1 MGRGSGQADDGAV
14 TIRERGR
21 FIMVLVAVA
30 VLAIAGT
37 VVVLTRDDGN
47 DQSTKATTTTRERP
61 TTSSVGPAPTT
72 TTAAPVDTS
81 TAVWPVASS
90 TVRYRD
96 PVSAA
101 RGFAIDFV
109 GFVDPVIG
117 EFRAGDS
124 RSGEVPVHR
133 NASGPETTVL
143 VRQLGNDGTWWVLGA
158 QTANIQLTAPA
169 ALASIASPVTIRGTS
184 TAYEATVNVEVRED
198 GNDQPLVSTFLMG
211 GANGQMGP
219 LEGDVA
225 FATPRATSGAMVLF
239 TKSPEDGRV
248 AEATVVR
255 VAFAPK

>member
-1 MGRGSGQADDGAV
+1 MRARPRARIITVLGA
-14 TIRERGR
+14 
-21 FIMVLVAVA
+21 LA
-30 VLAIAGT
+30 VLAIAIT
-37 VVVLTRDDGN
+37 IVAVTRDDGA
-47 DQSTKATTTTRERP
+47 DESTKSPPTTRERAP
-61 TTSSVGPAPTT
+61 SSSVGPAPTT
-72 TTAAPVDTS
+72 TTAAQVDTS

-90 TVRYRD
+90 TVRYHD

-101 RGFAIDFV
+101 RGFAIDYV

-143 VRQLGNDGTWWVLGA
+143 VRQLGNDATWWVLGA

-169 ALASIASPVTIRGTS
+169 ALALISSPVTIRGTS
-184 TAYEATVNVEVRED
+184 TAFEATVNVVVRED

-211 GANGQMGP
+211 GANGKMGP

-225 FATPRATSGAMVLF
+225 FATPRATSGAVALF
-239 TKSPEDGRV
+239 TKSAEDGRV

-255 VAFAPK
+255 VKFAPK